1 MSSLQEVSI
10 NRHDERYA
18 LMFTGQGSQVARMGE
33 QLLGND
39 LVPGYPEA
47 VTIFARAEK
56 VRPGITELCVIGSK
70 EELGKTVNTQP
81 AVVLYQAAL
90 YDIFKNREVSKPTLA
105 SGHSLG
111 LLTALYA
118 AESFDLETLITL
130 ATKRAEHMQATAV
143 KHKQK
148 VGMGVVVGLSKEIFT
163 RMVNEIREPLDDP
176 DELVMSNDN
185 SPIQFVLSGLSIRVH
200 HALEKAR
207 GLGARMAEAL
217 DISIP
222 SHSPLMKGAQ
232 EGFQDDLRSI
242 KFEKPRIPVYG
253 NTEAKLLTTPNE
265 IEVELVQTLVEPV
278 QWTAFLVE
286 ALVGQQIDSFVEMG
300 PSKKLGGMVKQTYT
314 ELQRSQRHVPDS
326 IRITSFHDRR
336 SLSTLYNRT

>member
-1 MSSLQEVSI
+1 MSSLQEVSV
-10 NRHDERYA
+10 RHDERYA
-18 LMFTGQGSQVARMGE
+18 LMFTGQGSQVAQMGE

-39 LVPGYPEA
+39 LTPGYPEA
-47 VTIFARAEK
+47 IAIFSRAEK
-56 VRPGITELCVIGSK
+56 VKPGITALCLNGTK
-70 EELGKTVNTQP
+70 EELGETINTQP

-90 YDIFKNREVSKPTLA
+90 YGIFKSREVRKPTLA

-118 AESFDLETLITL
+118 AESIDLETLVTV

-143 KHKQK
+143 KHKQN
-148 VGMGVVVGLSKEIFT
+148 VGMGVVVGLSKDIFT

-185 SPIQFVLSGLSIRVH
+185 SPIQFVLSGFTSRVQ
-200 HALEKAR
+200 HALDKAKE
-207 GLGARMAEAL
+207 LGARMAEDL
-217 DISIP
+217 HISIP

-232 EGFQDDLRSI
+232 EGFQDELRSI
-242 KFEKPRIPVYG
+242 KFEKPRIPVYA
-253 NTEAKLLTTPNE
+253 NTAAKLLKTPHE
-265 IEVELVQTLVEPV
+265 IEVELVETLVEPV
-278 QWTAFLVE
+278 QWTAFLEE
-286 ALVGQQIDSFVEMG
+286 ALEGQQIDSFVEIG

-314 ELQRSQRHVPDS
+314 ELQRSQRDVPDS